1 MRKYFENSIN
11 FSCGMKLISV
21 AGIVADRQREG
32 HREGK
37 RKTKKEADRR
47 RERDR
52 QIKEEAVRDI

>member
-1 MRKYFENSIN
+1 MNKYFANSIN
-11 FSCGMKLISV
+11 FSCGKKFISV
-21 AGIVADRQREG
+21 AGIIADRQRERD
-32 HREGK
+32 REGK

>member
-11 FSCGMKLISV
+11 FSCGKKFISV
-21 AGIVADRQREG
+21 AGIVADRQRER

-47 RERDR
+47 RQRDR